1 MTDITA
7 LGDSVNIAARLAYN
21 AAAGEIIISEDA
33 LKAANFKMDDLE
45 HHPLELKGKNNKLD
59 VREIWVGH

>member
-7 LGDSVNIAARLAYN
+7 LGDSVNIAARLASN

-45 HHPLELKGKNNKLD
+45 HRQLELKGKNNKVD
-59 VREIWVGH
+59 VREIRVGH